1 LGTDG
6 ASFITREH
14 NLVAVQQP
22 HPPHEDTPTEP
33 ASQDT
38 PTAEDASGSAPV
50 STSSADQPQEAA
62 TNEPAAQENSIEGPS
77 ILLDSHP
84 PPKTSRLINVANVL
98 DPAISNNPVLSAAIQ
113 VLDQISE
120 VGKVL
125 PFVAPAFV
133 LLKIIID
140 LEKRATEVDVKC
152 SDLVERITFMYRNV
166 TVPLLE
172 KVKQTP
178 SVVEIV
184 DRMHEATKDSIALIV
199 AYRKQGRV
207 ARRLRLSNREKF
219 TTCVD
224 AVNKCSNDLLI
235 SLQIHQTVQLDILTR
250 PVPADAG
257 DAAGASF
264 ISAHGGSVDAVVR
277 NPELVGEFARQQHL
291 VVDDSVMEQLNTNIT
306 ESIQQNHAHLESL
319 LHDNVNSSIV
329 DGLRNVALDL
339 LSLEAERKFVCV
351 QCEKEFTTRAN
362 GPNACSFHSTD
373 SYYTK
378 KKLYDCCDSTFPC
391 QSGIHRA
398 KHHCDY
404 PYGNFFP
411 RIRSVWAN
419 INTFQEWASVLDVN
433 LETDSQENASVG
445 QLFGWSREGAR
456 VAENTLYI
464 MIGAVWYRGRYFFD
478 TFTTADLRD
487 VNDAIRSSGNTLI
500 FRTSLDEHQYAM
512 GEWVLSDSG
521 RITGIKISAKAA
533 TSTRPHIQICPIDLE
548 RCMEDGEVVTIS
560 KGGLLSYT
568 PDSPY
573 VLPKPFRVGPAL
585 RMEPSR
591 SVRTDFKAV
600 IPPTHRMILKTMSHP
615 PLVANPNFSPFESD
629 SFRGTVSLFNNN
641 VSGSSNSI
649 SITSAW
655 AMYRLVGD
663 TEYAPVTKL
672 QLLESVDN
680 LLPITIDPRQSWT
693 IKFEVTIPRTEDDQ
707 KLQITWKDR
716 AFLARYRPL
725 RVKLVLEDVEGETCS
740 LVLEY
745 VFQPSLLTFQ
755 KPNSNDIDLLFL
767 DNHITFDRQTVH
779 VSVPSSTAA
788 VITIHGTEITPPM
801 LNRIVFQAIQKD
813 ETELDLGIGQELF
826 PGVWAW
832 SAWALVNLSC
842 QSVYAFK
849 IILHDGQKFPQK
861 HFGAV
866 YYVPCPLY
874 GEPSGE
880 VRPIK
885 YATETIGLPPLVH
898 YAAPFFPQDDDLD
911 DVNQMTSAALN
922 SSSSSSSAPTTEGIL
937 AELNTRLTSVDANLA
952 SIDTHLSRIA
962 LAFEK
967 LVGNMPSPN

>member
-1 LGTDG
+1 M
-6 ASFITREH
+6 EH

-22 HPPHEDTPTEP
+22 HQPHEDTPNEP

-50 STSSADQPQEAA
+50 STSSTDQPQEAA
-62 TNEPAAQENSIEGPS
+62 TNEPAAQENSIEDPS
-77 ILLDSHP
+77 SLLDSHP

-319 LHDNVNSSIV
+319 LRDNINSSIV
-329 DGLRNVALDL
+329 DGLRNAALNL

-373 SYYTK
+373 SYHTK
-378 KKLYDCCDSTFPC
+378 KNCTIAATVPSRANLDLIAPST
-391 QSGIHRA
+391 I
-398 KHHCDY
+398 
-404 PYGNFFP
+404 
-411 RIRSVWAN
+411 
-419 INTFQEWASVLDVN
+419 EWASVLDAD

-464 MIGAVWYRGRYFFD
+464 MIGAVWYRGHYFFD

-500 FRTSLDEHQYAM
+500 FRTSLDAHQYAM

-533 TSTRPHIQICPIDLE
+533 TSTHPHVQLCPIDLE
-548 RCMEDGEVVTIS
+548 NCLEDGEVVTIS

-573 VLPKPFRVGPAL
+573 VLPKPVRVGPAL
-585 RMEPSR
+585 QMEPSR

-600 IPPTHRMILKTMSHP
+600 IPPTHL
-615 PLVANPNFSPFESD
+615 ANPNFSPFDSD

-641 VSGSSNSI
+641 VSGSSNSV

-655 AMYRLVGD
+655 ALYRLVGD

-725 RVKLVLEDVEGETCS
+725 RVKLILEDVEGETCS

-767 DNHITFDRQTVH
+767 DNYITFDRQTVH
-779 VSVPSSTAA
+779 VSVASSTAA
-788 VITIHGTEITPPM
+788 VITIHGTEITPTM
-801 LNRIVFQAIQKD
+801 LSMAVFQAIQKD
-813 ETELDLGIGQELF
+813 VTELDLGIGQELF

-832 SAWALVNLSC
+832 SAYVLVDLSC

-866 YYVPCPLY
+866 YYVPCPSY

-885 YATETIGLPPLVH
+885 YATETVGLPPLVD
-898 YAAPFFPQDDDLD
+898 YAAPVFPQDDDLD
-911 DVNQMTSAALN
+911 DVKQMSPPALN
-922 SSSSSSSAPTTEGIL
+922 SSSSSSSAPTTEGIQFESTL
-937 AELNTRLTSVDANLA
+937 AELNARLTSVDANLA
-952 SIDTHLSRIA
+952 SINTHLSRIA